1 MLCIVM
7 TSTLPSGAYRPTRP
21 PLIARLREFVWLFT
35 RLWDT
40 PDRLGDP
47 LATNVASRGAVLV
60 IPALLRGDRQTKG
73 LRAELL
79 RNGYAAFGW
88 ELGPDLGP
96 TRRLMAGAEARFLAL
111 TDAHGPISLIGLSM
125 GGLFCRWLAFRHPAR
140 VRQVITV
147 CSPFRSALDSFW
159 LPLRPLL
166 KIWPIPGLAVL
177 AAALE
182 RPLPVPGSY
191 LYTPRDG
198 IVAWESCIDIRYP
211 EDCFAIDG
219 VHVTIA
225 NDPSVRTI
233 ILERLGRCLGGET

>member
-1 MLCIVM
+1 M
-7 TSTLPSGAYRPTRP
+7 TSTSPSGAYRPTRP
-21 PLIARLREFVWLFT
+21 PLIARLREFVSLFT

-40 PDRLGDP
+40 RGGPGDP
-47 LATNVASRGAVLV
+47 LAAHIDPRGAVLV
-60 IPALLRGDRQTKG
+60 IPALLRGDRQTRG

-88 ELGPDLGP
+88 ELGPGLGP
-96 TRRLMAGAEARFLAL
+96 MRRLMAGAEARFLAL
-111 TDAHGPISLIGLSM
+111 TDAHGPINLIGLSM
-125 GGLFCRWLAFRHPAR
+125 GGLFCRWLAFRHPDR

-166 KIWPIPGLAVL
+166 KIRPIPGLAVL

-191 LYTPRDG
+191 LYTRRDG
-198 IVAWESCIDIRYP
+198 IVAWESCIDVRYP
-211 EDCFAIDG
+211 EDCFEIDG
-219 VHVTIA
+219 VHVTIGS
-225 NDPSVRTI
+225 DPSVRTI
-233 ILERLGRCLGGET
+233 ILERLGRRLGGDT